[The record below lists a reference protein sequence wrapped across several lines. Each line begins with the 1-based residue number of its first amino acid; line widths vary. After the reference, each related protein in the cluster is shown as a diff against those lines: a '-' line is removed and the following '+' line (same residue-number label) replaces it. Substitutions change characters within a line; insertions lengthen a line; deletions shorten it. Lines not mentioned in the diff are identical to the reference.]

1 MKATLVVLGLI
12 ISISAMVALAFGQ
25 VEFSFGEEK
34 AMERFERGMSGPWTG
49 GERYPGWQPFSFTK
63 PEFSGIK
70 TPLQKETDEAK
81 LDLEDLALLGYVTVV
96 SGNLTVADPVE
107 GGFTIPLLMGTYPIY
122 GVVDETEG
130 LKALYIDLM
139 PKDETV

>member
-1 MKATLVVLGLI
+1 MKASLVVLGLI
-12 ISISAMVALAFGQ
+12 ISMSAMVALAFGQ
-25 VEFSFGEEK
+25 VGFSFGEEK
-34 AMERFERGMSGPWTG
+34 AMERFERGMVGPWTG

-63 PEFSGIK
+63 PEFSRMK
-70 TPLQKETDEAK
+70 TPLQKEMDEAK
-81 LDLEDLALLGYVTVV
+81 LDLEDLDHLGYVTVV

-107 GGFTIPLLMGTYPIY
+107 GGFTIPLLAGTYPIY

-139 PKDETV
+139 PKDDAV